1 MTERSY
7 GIGEVAAAAGVAPSK
22 LRYYDSIGLVV
33 PSERVNG
40 RRRYDSGA
48 LDRLTL
54 ISAAQAVGFTLAEVR
69 TLFESF
75 PAPTPMSK
83 RWQELAKAKHA
94 ELERQRA
101 HIARMQILLA
111 HLEGCTCTD
120 EAECASWMRD
130 AVWKQTPRRGREMQ
144 AALVARR

>member
-7 GIGEVAAAAGVAPSK
+7 GIGEVAAAAGVATSK

-33 PSERVNG
+33 PLERVNG

-54 ISAAQAVGFTLAEVR
+54 IAAAQAVGFTLAEVR

-94 ELERQRA
+94 ELERQA
-101 HIARMQILLA
+101 THIQRMQILLM
-111 HLEGCTCTD
+111 HLEGCTCAN
-120 EAECASWMRD
+120 EAECATSMRD
-130 AVWKQTPRRGREMQ
+130 AVWKQAPRRGRSAQ
-144 AALVARR
+144 AALARR